1 MSFLLVVIYIVFI
14 SLGLPDSLFGVA
26 WPVVHAE
33 FGVAESFASFYSI
46 IMGVCTG
53 SVSFLAGKVLRRFGI
68 AKVTLV
74 SILLTAVGLL
84 GISFAPNLFV
94 MMLFSVILSY
104 GAGIIDTGVNNF
116 VSLHFQARHMNWLHC
131 FWGVGVT
138 VSPMIMSAFL
148 AGETGAWRNGFR
160 VVAALQLCIALLVA
174 FSLRKWIRVEQTGAP
189 DAENAPKATAPQG
202 KSFLSLL
209 RTKGVIVSIL
219 SLGLYCSMEFLIGT
233 WGATYLV
240 NAAALSPDAAAKWI
254 SLYFGGIMLGRL
266 ISGFLSVKLKDNTLI
281 FLGIFVSLLGIVLL
295 VLPLGT
301 VSLYGLLLIGIG
313 FGPIFPSVIHAVP
326 ARFGK
331 DYSADI
337 TGYHMGGAY
346 AVGFS
351 VQLAF
356 GFLAAAT
363 TFQITPFVLL
373 GLCLCLL
380 FAHAAAVRKTAEK

>member
-94 MMLFSVILSY
+94 MILFSVILSY

-189 DAENAPKATAPQG
+189 DAENAPKATAPQE

-209 RTKGVIVSIL
+209 RTKGVLVSIL

-240 NAAALSPDAAAKWI
+240 NAAALTPDAPAKWI
-254 SLYFGGIMLGRL
+254 TQKYGRNNHRREK
-266 ISGFLSVKLKDNTLI
+266 SD
-281 FLGIFVSLLGIVLL
+281 
-295 VLPLGT
+295 
-301 VSLYGLLLIGIG
+301 YG
-313 FGPIFPSVIHAVP
+313 
-326 ARFGK
+326 R
-331 DYSADI
+331 
-337 TGYHMGGAY
+337 T
-346 AVGFS
+346 
-351 VQLAF
+351 
-356 GFLAAAT
+356 
-363 TFQITPFVLL
+363 
-373 GLCLCLL
+373 
-380 FAHAAAVRKTAEK
+380 

>member
-1 MSFLLVVIYIVFI
+1 
-14 SLGLPDSLFGVA
+14 
-26 WPVVHAE
+26 
-33 FGVAESFASFYSI
+33 
-46 IMGVCTG
+46 
-53 SVSFLAGKVLRRFGI
+53 
-68 AKVTLV
+68 
-74 SILLTAVGLL
+74 
-84 GISFAPNLFV
+84 
-94 MMLFSVILSY
+94 MLFSVILGY

-116 VSLHFQARHMNWLHC
+116 VSLHFKARHMNWLHC

-148 AGETGAWRNGFR
+148 AGETGAWRNGYR
-160 VVAALQLCIALLVA
+160 VVAAMQLCIALIVA
-174 FSLRKWIRVEQTGAP
+174 ISLRKWIRVEKAGAP
-189 DAENAPKATAPQG
+189 DAENAPKTPAPQE

-209 RTKGVIVSIL
+209 RTKGVLVSIL

-240 NAAALSPDAAAKWI
+240 NAAALSPDTAAKWI

-266 ISGFLSVKLKDNTLI
+266 VSGFLSVKLKDNTLI
-281 FLGIFVSLLGIVLL
+281 FLGIFVSLLGIALL

-301 VSLYGLLLIGIG
+301 VSLYGLLLIGFG

-337 TGYHMGGAY
+337 TSYHMGGAY

-356 GFLAAAT
+356 GFIAAAT
-363 TFQITPFVLL
+363 TFKITPFVLC

-380 FAHAAAVRKTAEK
+380 FAHAAAVRKTAGK

>member
-1 MSFLLVVIYIVFI
+1 
-14 SLGLPDSLFGVA
+14 
-26 WPVVHAE
+26 
-33 FGVAESFASFYSI
+33 
-46 IMGVCTG
+46 
-53 SVSFLAGKVLRRFGI
+53 
-68 AKVTLV
+68 
-74 SILLTAVGLL
+74 
-84 GISFAPNLFV
+84 
-94 MMLFSVILSY
+94 
-104 GAGIIDTGVNNF
+104 
-116 VSLHFQARHMNWLHC
+116 
-131 FWGVGVT
+131 
-138 VSPMIMSAFL
+138 
-148 AGETGAWRNGFR
+148 
-160 VVAALQLCIALLVA
+160 
-174 FSLRKWIRVEQTGAP
+174 
-189 DAENAPKATAPQG
+189 
-202 KSFLSLL
+202 
-209 RTKGVIVSIL
+209 
-219 SLGLYCSMEFLIGT
+219 
-233 WGATYLV
+233 
-240 NAAALSPDAAAKWI
+240 
-254 SLYFGGIMLGRL
+254 MLGRL

-281 FLGIFVSLLGIVLL
+281 FIGIFVSLLGIALL

-356 GFLAAAT
+356 GFIASAT